1 MFPETLQFH
10 IAPQIDAFVKWLVV
24 SGDAF
29 FTAITHGLIRVMVLV
44 EKGLLSV
51 PWWLWLAII
60 AGVIWYQSRQWRKTF
75 LLVGLMFS
83 IGMFGMWEPAMET
96 LSVVITATLIS
107 LLVGIPMGVAMAEWK
122 QASAVCTPLLDAMQT
137 MPSFVYL
144 IPALMLF
151 GLGKV
156 PAVIATIIYAV
167 PPVVRLTELG
177 IRQVSAA
184 VQEAA
189 TAFGATRWQMLKE
202 VRLPLAMPSILAGV
216 NQTTM
221 MALAMVVIA
230 SMIGA
235 GGVGEKVLF
244 AINHIA
250 VGNGFEAGFAIVAL
264 AIIIDR
270 MTQGVAQRWKT
281 DGSSH

>member
-184 VQEAA
+184 AGSSDGLRGHPLADVE
-189 TAFGATRWQMLKE
+189 G
-202 VRLPLAMPSILAGV
+202 VRLPLAMPSILAAEPDYHDGSGDSGDR
-216 NQTTM
+216 QYDWRRW
-221 MALAMVVIA
+221 
-230 SMIGA
+230 GRR
-235 GGVGEKVLF
+235 KVL
-244 AINHIA
+244 
-250 VGNGFEAGFAIVAL
+250 L
-264 AIIIDR
+264 PS
-270 MTQGVAQRWKT
+270 TTSQWQWL
-281 DGSSH
+281 